1 MEVLNKI
8 RDIIN
13 NMLSEKYSTKEIRG
27 QTFFVSNDGT
37 PFHIVNLSPFRDAL
51 VIEYADTWE
60 DGDLFYITDYPD
72 ADSMFAAMVDEIE
85 HYACGND

>member
-13 NMLSEKYSTKEIRG
+13 NMLSEKYSTKEING
-27 QTFFVSNDGT
+27 QTFFISNKEI
-37 PFHIVNLSPFRDAL
+37 PFHIVNLSPFREAL

-60 DGDLFYITDYPD
+60 DGDLYYPADYPD
-72 ADSMFAAMVDEIE
+72 AESMFTAMVSEIE
-85 HYACGND
+85 Q